1 MTLLIKDTMEV
12 TKTDFMDFSLSIF
25 LANIGGSLGL
35 WLGLGV
41 LQLGQVVIQ
50 GGQAGWAKVGFKL
63 VFLKRS
69 KKCISGH
76 A

>member
-12 TKTDFMDFSLSIF
+12 TTTDFVVFSPSIF

-41 LQLGQVVIQ
+41 LQLGQVVIKAAIA
-50 GGQAGWAKVGFKL
+50 GLQAVWTKVEDIF
-63 VFLKRS
+63 
-69 KKCISGH
+69 
-76 A
+76 

>member
-12 TKTDFMDFSLSIF
+12 TRTDFVDFSLSIF

-50 GGQAGWAKVGFKL
+50 GGQALWTKVRLSLEAGF
-63 VFLKRS
+63 R
-69 KKCISGH
+69 
-76 A
+76 